1 METAVGAEPARA
13 SARLAD
19 CGSRT
24 KWPTGSRKISSRIGS
39 WRSIA
44 GLAPGMGHSF
54 HRCPSEALLRETV
67 EQPPIDLVGRRERQ
81 FVDKPDETRM
91 CVGGCIGQGEAL
103 DLVLARAASGFRH
116 HESDRLLPLDL
127 VVDRNDRG
135 LRDVGM
141 AFEHALDVGRINV
154 LATRDEHV
162 VAAAD
167 EIME

>member
-39 WRSIA
+39 WRSTA

-91 CVGGCIGQGEAL
+91 CVGGGIGPVQTPY
-103 DLVLARAASGFRH
+103 LVLPPSAFRVRH
-116 HESDRLLPLDL
+116 H
-127 VVDRNDRG
+127 
-135 LRDVGM
+135 
-141 AFEHALDVGRINV
+141 
-154 LATRDEHV
+154 
-162 VAAAD
+162 
-167 EIME
+167 

>member
-1 METAVGAEPARA
+1 M
-13 SARLAD
+13 
-19 CGSRT
+19 
-24 KWPTGSRKISSRIGS
+24 KISSRMGS
-39 WRSIA
+39 WRSTA
-44 GLAPGMGHSF
+44 DLAPGMGHSF

-67 EQPPIDLVGRRERQ
+67 QQRPIDLVARRERQ
-81 FVDKPDETRM
+81 FIDKPDETRVR
-91 CVGGCIGQGEAL
+91 VGGCTGQREAL

-127 VVDRNDRG
+127 VIDRNDRG

-141 AFEHALDVGRINV
+141 AFEYALEVGWINV

-167 EIME
+167 EIVEAVG